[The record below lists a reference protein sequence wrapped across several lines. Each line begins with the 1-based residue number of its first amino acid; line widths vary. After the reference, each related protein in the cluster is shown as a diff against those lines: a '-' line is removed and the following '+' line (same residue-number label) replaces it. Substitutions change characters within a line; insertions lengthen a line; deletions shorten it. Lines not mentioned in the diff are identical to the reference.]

1 MEHEQYTYPE
11 ALLYL
16 AKKYNINVE
25 FIELDA
31 DAQKG
36 NRKRVFFIT
45 NFAKNYFCSHL
56 MGEDSLAIDDLSK
69 L

>member
-31 DAQKG
+31 DAQK
-36 NRKRVFFIT
+36 RQPK
-45 NFAKNYFCSHL
+45 
-56 MGEDSLAIDDLSK
+56 ESLLYWF
-69 L
+69 